1 MSKTMR
7 RLRPNGCISTHSL
20 LVQEETEMERM
31 AKVKYGDTWVR
42 TLMLTNPITFP
53 IVIFR
58 ELFLRMIAPAS
69 NN

>member
-1 MSKTMR
+1 
-7 RLRPNGCISTHSL
+7 
-20 LVQEETEMERM
+20 VQEETEMERM